1 MSLKIKNLTTK
12 VNSTTKLLNKVSLEA
27 KAGELVVLV
36 GPNGSGKSTLSY
48 VVAGH
53 PDYEST
59 GEIIF
64 KSERHKA
71 KAVDLIDLT
80 PEDRA
85 NLGIFLAF
93 QTPEEVEGVS
103 FLEVMRLIINNRRS
117 KKDKVNQFNFRK
129 QVIELSKKVGLKNFK
144 PYRDLNVGFSGG
156 EKKKAEILQM
166 LLLDPEVIILDE
178 PDSGLDI
185 DSIDNLANI
194 INEEKKKNKTI
205 ILISHHKDLLS
216 KVDIDAL
223 YILKNGNI
231 SKKQKPQILEEIY
244 KTGFEAL

>member
-53 PDYEST
+53 PDY
-59 GEIIF
+59 EIIF